1 MWLRKP
7 LAGQAFHGHLPCSFI
22 FDKCYIK
29 LFVMVI
35 LHENKVHYM
44 IYQKY
49 FLVKWCSHKWN
60 IITSLTEK

>member
-1 MWLRKP
+1 
-7 LAGQAFHGHLPCSFI
+7 
-22 FDKCYIK
+22 
-29 LFVMVI
+29 MVI

-60 IITSLTEK
+60 IITSLTEKYNYFLFHAKCSVFNVVLFLQLRTVKYRIVP